1 VPPLPQGLPVEPT
14 ELLQFVAEVF
24 ERLNIPYAVVGSVAS
39 SFYGEARLTND
50 IDVVADLR
58 NESVKLFLRAFP
70 PGDFYL
76 SEDAIREAIRTR
88 TQFNIIHPDSG
99 LKVDVI
105 IPELSGIDQL
115 GSRRRVRPKD
125 AGFDAYFG
133 SPEDVILKKLEF
145 YLEGGSEKHLRDITG
160 ILKISGDQVDRDYIT
175 SWAQRLG
182 VLDIWDKVRAR
193 ADGGA

>member
-1 VPPLPQGLPVEPT
+1 MEPT
-14 ELLQFVAEVF
+14 ELLQFIAEVF

-58 NESVKLFLRAFP
+58 NESVALFLRAFP
-70 PGDFYL
+70 QSDFYL
-76 SEDAIREAIRTR
+76 SEDAVREAIRMR
-88 TQFNIIHPDSG
+88 SQFNIIHPDSG

-115 GSRRRVRPKD
+115 RLRKRVRPRD
-125 AGFDAYFG
+125 AGFDTYFA

-145 YLEGGSEKHLRDITG
+145 YHEGGSEKHLRDIAG
-160 ILKISGDQVDRDYIT
+160 ILKISGNQLDRSYIA

-182 VLDIWDKVRAR
+182 VLDIWEKVRAR
-193 ADGGA
+193 ADDGA